1 MKKPAIHFTTFFVPE
16 VCKNIRISYDIIKQA
31 VNMTDKEDN
40 HCINSG
46 ANNV

>member
-1 MKKPAIHFTTFFVPE
+1 MKKSAIYFTTFFVPE

-40 HCINSG
+40 LIWGRGIN
-46 ANNV
+46 